1 MGIKEIDNKIE
12 EIKRLIEKLN
22 YEIYCLNEEYLDLRV
37 LKQEIKDNNL

>member
-1 MGIKEIDNKIE
+1 MGIKEIDSKIK
-12 EIKRLIEKLN
+12 EIKRLMEQLN

>member
-1 MGIKEIDNKIE
+1 MGIKEIDSKIK

-22 YEIYCLNEEYLDLRV
+22 YEIHCLNEEYLDLRV